1 MFGSSSNVR
10 DLEHLLNEP
19 NKQQKKVEVL
29 VVKDQIVELKNCFRD
44 RFQTMMARC
53 IKQFILSLINSIF
66 KVVFIANNVSCCV
79 VSD

>member
-44 RFQTMMARC
+44 RFQIMMARC
-53 IKQFILSLINSIF
+53 IKQFIISSNELHVQGSFYGS
-66 KVVFIANNVSCCV
+66 NVNHCIEP
-79 VSD
+79 D